1 MKKIC
6 LTVVG
11 LYISLFAAFGQQTPT
26 DSSYKSRKLTLEEAN
41 LVSSYYRQ
49 DGNNSAVTGGIGTE
63 KLTDIV
69 NVIDVKLNKWDKKY
83 RKHTFDFEIGIDHYT
98 SASSDNIDPRN
109 ISSASYPDTRFY
121 PSATWSMENEK
132 KGTTIGGGLSFS
144 TEFDYQSIGANAS
157 FSQKTRNRS
166 GEFTAKAQ
174 AYLDRVSLILPI
186 ELQPGYPNV
195 RGEDGERSRSD
206 YPSSPRNSY
215 SGSLSYSQIINQRL
229 QIALLLDVIYQQGYL
244 GLPFHRVFFNNS
256 NLTHVE
262 NLPDTRMK
270 IPIGFR
276 ASYFLGD
283 KFIIRTYYRYYHD
296 DWGLNAH
303 TFNIETPVKIT
314 PFLSISPFYRFYS
327 QSAVKY
333 FAPYKVHTAADQ
345 FYTSNYDLSK
355 FNSNFYGAGFRI
367 TPPKGVFG
375 IQHLNMLEIRYGHY
389 TKSSGMNSDIVSLN
403 LKFK

>member
-11 LYISLFAAFGQQTPT
+11 LYISLFAAFGQQKAADT
-26 DSSYKSRKLTLEEAN
+26 SYKSRSLTFEEAN

-49 DGNNSAVTGGIGTE
+49 NGNNSAVTGGIGTE
-63 KLTDIV
+63 KLSDFA
-69 NVIDVKLNKWDKKY
+69 NVIDVKLNKWDKRN
-83 RKHTFDFEIGIDHYT
+83 RKNIFDFEIGIDHYT

-109 ISSASYPDTRFY
+109 ISSASHADTRIY
-121 PSATWSMENEK
+121 PSATWSRENEK

-144 TEFDYQSIGANAS
+144 NEFDYQSIGANAS
-157 FSQKTRNRS
+157 FSLKTRNRS
-166 GEFTAKAQ
+166 GEFTARAQ
-174 AYLDRVSLILPI
+174 AYLDKVSLILPI
-186 ELQPGYPNV
+186 ELQRGYPNV
-195 RGEDGERSRSD
+195 RGEDGERNKSD
-206 YPSSPRNSY
+206 YASSPRNSY
-215 SGSLSYSQIINQRL
+215 SGSLSYSQIINQRM
-229 QIALLLDVIYQQGYL
+229 QVAFLLDVIYQQGYL

-256 NLTHVE
+256 SLHVE
-262 NLPDTRMK
+262 NLPDTRIK
-270 IPIGFR
+270 IPLGFR
-276 ASYFLGD
+276 ASYFFGD
-283 KFIIRTYYRYYHD
+283 KIIVRTYYRYYHD

-314 PFLSISPFYRFYS
+314 PFFSISPYYRFYS

-333 FAPYKVHTAADQ
+333 FAPYKIHTAADE

-375 IQHLNMLEIRYGHY
+375 LQHLNMLEIRYGHY
-389 TKSSGMNSDIVSLN
+389 TKTSGMNSDIVSLN